1 MLLLPEVEHG
11 NRIVIALAGPALDV
25 PFSVVYERALEL
37 ERRWKL
43 PARRWVAGLRE
54 ANALG
59 ARLSI

>member
-1 MLLLPEVEHG
+1 VLLLPEVEHG
-11 NRIVIALAGPALDV
+11 NRIVIALASTLDV

-59 ARLSI
+59 ARLAI